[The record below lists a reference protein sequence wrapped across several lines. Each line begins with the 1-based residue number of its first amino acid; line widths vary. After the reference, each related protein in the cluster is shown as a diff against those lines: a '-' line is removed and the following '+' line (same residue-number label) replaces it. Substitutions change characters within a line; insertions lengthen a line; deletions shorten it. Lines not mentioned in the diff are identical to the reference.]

1 MDQVRHGS
9 LATGVPVMDDDHW
22 LIMGILAELAAAVSA
37 EEPPAR
43 ILAVTE
49 RLREA
54 TLDHFRAE
62 ERVMRT
68 RGYPMAT
75 SHIAQH
81 ALFLQEVARACT
93 PDAPLPTGT
102 TVQHFVTWFH
112 RHIALAD
119 RPFADWLL
127 TQPA

>member
-9 LATGVPVMDDDHW
+9 QATGVPVMDDDHW
-22 LIMGILAELAAAVSA
+22 LIMGILAELTAAVS
-37 EEPPAR
+37 EGEPPAR
-43 ILAVTE
+43 ILAAAE

-54 TLDHFRAE
+54 TLDHFRSE

-81 ALFLQEVARACT
+81 ALFLEEIARVA
-93 PDAPLPTGT
+93 APGAPPSGAD
-102 TVQHFVTWFH
+102 VQHLVTWFH

-119 RPFADWLL
+119 RPLADWLL
-127 TQPA
+127 AQPA